1 MTMSGRVQAQTLLQP
16 SSPEKQRSVGG
27 KCKAF
32 LLKEQPQRQQQPHET
47 MTTTTTRVH
56 SASLAST
63 NDKWE
68 PDEDEVRALA
78 MRDFDVIGVLGVGTY
93 GVVKLAKHVASGA
106 SVALKVLS
114 KEQVVSMRQ
123 EKHILRERMVHLR
136 LKHAFIAR
144 LYGTFQDEDCLYLV
158 IEYLPGGELWSL
170 VYSDFDNNDEDGN
183 DGEDIGDSENE
194 NETPDERVVRTITT
208 SEDEQGDNGD
218 DEQVQCR
225 VVGQQSSLGSAGIAD
240 SEKDTEARHSTPTEA
255 DDAMSL
261 PSSLPAPLLLNNKL
275 TLNLVPDE
283 PTGTYPTQ
291 QQGEH
296 QPRRRRLSSYI
307 HPPNSPAHHHA
318 IRLDARSRGLL
329 RNAHGGLKE
338 DHAVFYL
345 ACILRALE
353 YLHAQDL
360 LYRDLKLENL
370 VLDRAGY
377 PKVLDFGF
385 AKQNAVGPA
394 GERNMTLCGSMD
406 YMAPEILLHEPHD
419 QRVDIWSFG
428 VIMYEMLLGKT
439 PFYHENARE
448 LGRKITTEPV
458 VFPSDFE
465 QEHPAACDLIAKL
478 LVKAP
483 ADRLNSMAELRKHA
497 FFQRRFPDAS
507 AWEALERKERAAPFV
522 PKLAGPF
529 DTSFFQK
536 IDDETQD
543 ELNDFAQPYFE
554 DGSHIFRAF

>member
-1 MTMSGRVQAQTLLQP
+1 MSGRVQAETLLQP
-16 SSPEKQRSVGG
+16 SSSPEKRRGMSGG
-27 KCKAF
+27 ECKATF
-32 LLKEQPQRQQQPHET
+32 LLKQEHEPPQPQQQQQYET
-47 MTTTTTRVH
+47 ITAARTARAR
-56 SASLAST
+56 SAST
-63 NDKWE
+63 TDRWE

-78 MRDFDVIGVLGVGTY
+78 MRDFDIIGVLGVGTY

-123 EKHILRERMVHLR
+123 EKHILRERLVHLK

-170 VYSDFDNNDEDGN
+170 VYSDFDNNDED
-183 DGEDIGDSENE
+183 ENE
-194 NETPDERVVRTITT
+194 GESDNGENERRIAAAIPNDEVPVAA
-208 SEDEQGDNGD
+208 DEQGDDED
-218 DEQVQCR
+218 DEQSQCR
-225 VVGQQSSLGSAGIAD
+225 AIDQQRKSESAGAGD
-240 SEKDTEARHSTPTEA
+240 SEKDTEARLSTPTEA
-255 DDAMSL
+255 DEAASSPSFLPTSL
-261 PSSLPAPLLLNNKL
+261 VLNNKL
-275 TLNLVPDE
+275 TLSLVLDE
-283 PTGTYPTQ
+283 EPAATQ

-296 QPRRRRLSSYI
+296 QPRRRRLSSYT

-318 IRLDARSRGLL
+318 MRLDARSRGLL
-329 RNAHGGLKE
+329 RNSHGGLKE

-385 AKQNAVGPA
+385 AKQNAVT

-428 VIMYEMLLGKT
+428 VIMYELLLGKT

-465 QEHPAACDLIAKL
+465 SEHPAACDLIAKL

-483 ADRLNSMAELRKHA
+483 ADRLGSMAELRKHA
-497 FFQRRFPDAS
+497 FFQRQFPDAQ
-507 AWEALERKERAAPFV
+507 AWETLERKERAAPFV

-529 DTSFFQK
+529 DTSFFQT